1 MQVSDRTMHELYRML
16 GNEMRDGRGVA
27 IENYVVDGER
37 IRKAAD
43 NWQADRRGRLDFDA
57 SLWEN
62 WNAR

>member
-1 MQVSDRTMHELYRML
+1 
-16 GNEMRDGRGVA
+16 MRDGRGVA
-27 IENYVVDGER
+27 IENYVVGSER

-43 NWQADRRGRLDFDA
+43 NWQADRRGHLDFDA